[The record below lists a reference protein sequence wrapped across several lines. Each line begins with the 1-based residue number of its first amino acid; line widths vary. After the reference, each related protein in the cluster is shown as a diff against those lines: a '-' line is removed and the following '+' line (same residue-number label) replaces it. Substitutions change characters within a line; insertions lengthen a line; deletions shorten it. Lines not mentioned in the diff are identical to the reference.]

1 VPFPDTFDPSTQL
14 SHVNRNLCRLE
25 GDFGAARLCTYPK
38 SLVEEELNAILSGTL
53 ADSESRHSPKE
64 RGGES
69 ELSGKGTEP
78 VLSYY
83 AISATAE

>member
-1 VPFPDTFDPSTQL
+1 MPFPDIFDPSTQL
-14 SHVNRNLCRLE
+14 SHVNRNLWRLE

-38 SLVEEELNAILSGTL
+38 SLVEELNAILSGTL

-64 RGGES
+64 WRGES
-69 ELSGKGTEP
+69 ELSGKGTET

>member
-1 VPFPDTFDPSTQL
+1 MPFPDSFDPSMPL
-14 SHVNRNLCRLE
+14 SHINRNLCRLE
-25 GDFGAARLCTYPK
+25 PDYGAARLCTYPK

-64 RGGES
+64 WRGES
-69 ELSGKGTEP
+69 ELSGKGTET